1 MVRTF
6 MQIMW
11 TGIAMIAIVLM
22 ALVIGFVVGS
32 SDARPA
38 CPVVHADTLVA

>member
-1 MVRTF
+1 MVKTF

-11 TGIAMIAIVLM
+11 TGVAMIAIVLM

-32 SDARPA
+32 SDARPT

>member
-11 TGIAMIAIVLM
+11 TGVAMIAIVLM

-32 SDARPA
+32 SDARPT
-38 CPVVHADTLVA
+38 CPVVYADTLVA

>member
-1 MVRTF
+1 MVSTF
-6 MQIMW
+6 TQIMW
-11 TGIAMIAIVLM
+11 VGIAMIAIVLM

>member
-6 MQIMW
+6 TQIMW
-11 TGIAMIAIVLM
+11 VGLTMIAIVLM

-32 SDARPA
+32 SDAHPA
-38 CPVVHADTLVA
+38 CPIVHADTLVA